1 MHEAEA
7 RDDKEAMRA
16 LLRKQGGRL
25 LETVRAPPGAAMSP
39 FNPEHVEGDF
49 LTDRATWQGL
59 GPVHKDGTPHCW
71 SCALGNL
78 LTPATHLA
86 LDLKDGKEA
95 PSWRFLCTKDQERWA
110 ESYPGVPVFEIRR
123 PALDLGNVDEAL
135 PEGKPEPF
143 RMVIYGRCLA
153 ANVEGG
159 PLDGPHLQVEVPST
173 QYPWRMHLT
182 EGSRSGHPA
191 VWHLPLYQPLKG
203 DRAYTGHP
211 LFTTPHQDPR
221 EAGAFFGRA
230 IRITLEL
237 DPDATL

>member
-1 MHEAEA
+1 MNEGAQILKAMHEAEA

-135 PEGKPEPF
+135 PEGKPEPATGYIQNSIVHWVGLTP
-143 RMVIYGRCLA
+143 RWTSSNCGRRASIATSPASRISMASRPWSSA
-153 ANVEGG
+153 APWNPATALRSCPTSRRPG
-159 PLDGPHLQVEVPST
+159 P
-173 QYPWRMHLT
+173 
-182 EGSRSGHPA
+182 
-191 VWHLPLYQPLKG
+191 
-203 DRAYTGHP
+203 
-211 LFTTPHQDPR
+211 
-221 EAGAFFGRA
+221 
-230 IRITLEL
+230 RIG
-237 DPDATL
+237 